1 MIGMKVHD
9 GGRYVCVFCCCQV
22 FISWKLSM
30 TGWWGWRGSGST
42 TLVFDLGGFGSSLYL
57 AFEKTDE
64 FAMADHITN

>member
-1 MIGMKVHD
+1 
-9 GGRYVCVFCCCQV
+9 
-22 FISWKLSM
+22 M